1 MKKIVVIFFSCLIAF
16 GISSC
21 AFAQNSDDVIS
32 YEQLVKYKWLFD
44 RESGPATEGKV
55 PVKIEAVIGTMDERY
70 NGGFDMW
77 IKGEKGYNLVHQEYY
92 WWNHYDEPF
101 PEIPTY
107 GEKIIYEIKPYSN
120 GEFFGSNVISYKVI
134 ETNVD
139 VKALEKEYVS
149 ANWSS
154 VITYEDYKSLSL
166 DSYGEHPFMLE
177 VIIGDIQERDNNS
190 YMVDLWI
197 KGENGYNYERQ
208 DIDPKYEYLAPSI
221 KPKYGQKIIYKLS
234 KDLFVLGNNTVNTF
248 VIEENVNI
256 KEIERTYLASLENDV
271 RSKLAENKEEKD
283 FIPVTSYKKLLRNI
297 EKESGAPILL
307 TGKVLQELKDG
318 SFLLCDD
325 DNNYYN
331 IYILKNFKDIRE
343 EIIDFNILED
353 DHIKVYG
360 YVDDKLYT
368 YDTWSGKKK
377 VPTIIAKKVILLDDE

>member
-1 MKKIVVIFFSCLIAF
+1 MKKIVVILFSCLIAL

-21 AFAQNSDDVIS
+21 VFAQSSDDVIS

-44 RESGPATEGKV
+44 RESGPATEGRV
-55 PVKIEAVIGTMDERY
+55 PVKIEAVIGAMDER
-70 NGGFDMW
+70 NENSNNDGFDMW
-77 IKGEKGYNLVHQEYY
+77 IKGENGYNLVHQEYY

-101 PEIPTY
+101 PETPLY
-107 GEKIIYEIKPYSN
+107 GQRIIYEIKPYSD
-120 GEFFGSNVISYKVI
+120 GQFFGSSIISYKVL
-134 ETNVD
+134 ENNVNI
-139 VKALEKEYVS
+139 KAIEKEYAL
-149 ANWSS
+149 ANWSN
-154 VITYEDYKSLSL
+154 ILTYEKYEELPSDYDGLNPVL
-166 DSYGEHPFMLE
+166 LE
-177 VIIGDIQERDNNS
+177 VVIGDVVDLENNT
-190 YMVDLWI
+190 YKADLWI
-197 KGENGYNYERQ
+197 KGEKGYTYINEYAFLHN
-208 DIDPKYEYLAPSI
+208 KYLAPI
-221 KPKYGQKIIYKLS
+221 YGQRVVYRLT
-234 KDLFVLGNNTVNTF
+234 KDILLLGNNLKNKF
-248 VIEENVNI
+248 IIEENVDV

-271 RSKLAENKEEKD
+271 RSKLVETKEEKD
-283 FIPVTSYKKLLRNI
+283 FFPLTSYKKLLRNI

-307 TGKVLQELKDG
+307 TGKVLQEFKDG

-360 YVDDKLYT
+360 YVNDKLYT